1 MRLASIQQQQIHLR
15 GHGSEDVGIQKDV
28 IVQDQDRR
36 CCRVQNQGVPH
47 LCKRGEGRKVYREH
61 MDETCT
67 KADNFLVVLR
77 VQEEFVIG
85 IDGDQDRSI
94 GVLADAADQASQQ
107 ALASLECFG
116 SNTVGHLIVFLQ
128 QNQAD
133 HRH

>member
-1 MRLASIQQQQIHLR
+1 
-15 GHGSEDVGIQKDV
+15 
-28 IVQDQDRR
+28 
-36 CCRVQNQGVPH
+36 
-47 LCKRGEGRKVYREH
+47 